1 MFLVNWGA
9 RPLATPPRRT
19 MGPGG
24 LVIHRQV
31 GPTGVRRAG
40 SQVDPSSRRF
50 PLWVDLAYREQA
62 PFPPPVVTKPLGPMG
77 LTRGNTH
84 TKHSVARRG
93 GVHGVL
99 SWAASACSEPEAPT
113 PRTSRT

>member
-1 MFLVNWGA
+1 M
-9 RPLATPPRRT
+9 ATPPRRT

-77 LTRGNTH
+77 LEA
-84 TKHSVARRG
+84 VAVREDGAHLGYPG
-93 GVHGVL
+93 GPPGGEKNDK
-99 SWAASACSEPEAPT
+99 W
-113 PRTSRT
+113 